1 MSCHLYGYFQI
12 PTLIYLFPSDTKS
25 SLAETKKCKSC
36 QADLTSVAKAA
47 RKEWQ
52 VSGAFVTG
60 EVAKNGTYKQY
71 LVRRCCESFSEV
83 PKLVGVY

>member
-1 MSCHLYGYFQI
+1 MYIHVMSSLCGYFQI

-52 VSGAFVTG
+52 VSGDSSRG
-60 EVAKNGTYKQY
+60 RSLKMEHIYKQIT
-71 LVRRCCESFSEV
+71 CEVEKDGS
-83 PKLVGVY
+83 